1 MAIFNICGGGGE
13 ILTGIRI
20 ATAPS
25 KVSYTAGEAIDL
37 TGIVVQEVYNDGEKE
52 SYKTITD
59 YTVSPAAGTKVYES
73 TKALIIS
80 YTSVATGKTYTASQA
95 ITVTRVLTGL
105 SITTPPTIAAYKK
118 GAQLDLTGLVATATF
133 NSGNTEDVTA
143 NCTFSPASGSTLGTV
158 GTVTV
163 TATYTENGITKT
175 VTTTVEVT
183 PFIYGVLWD
192 GTATT
197 KLSRTDDAADF
208 TDPIPY
214 ISGATAYSSP
224 FDNLEP
230 WANTVRVTDSIAG
243 EVVKLTKF
251 YYKITKTGSA
261 FKLQIS
267 ADYFDGSSV
276 APAFMDRGDGSGERN
291 VVYVGRY
298 HSCSTYK
305 STTGQSPQANLT
317 RSAARTSIHNLGS
330 KVWQLDYAMRVT
342 IQMLYL
348 VEFADWNSQA
358 KIGYGCSLSS
368 AVMSMG
374 YTDSMPYHTGTM
386 EASRATYGR
395 TQYRYIEGLWDNVF
409 DWMDGCYYN
418 SSGMNIIKNP
428 NNFSDT
434 ANGTLIGLPPGN
446 GYISGWNVPSVSGFD
461 WAIYPS
467 AVSGGDSSYVPDSWG
482 YSASSPCL
490 YCGGNYGQ
498 ALSHGLW
505 YVNCISASDASS
517 GIGCRLQILP

>member
-1 MAIFNICGGGGE
+1 MLSVKNNIGGSE
-13 ILTGIRI
+13 VLLGIRI
-20 ATAPS
+20 GTAPT
-25 KVSYTAGEAIDL
+25 KTSYKAGEALDL
-37 TGIVVQEVYNDGEKE
+37 TGLKLQSITSDGDNET
-52 SYKTITD
+52 YTDITGW
-59 YTVSPAAGTKVYES
+59 TTSPASGTTLYE
-73 TKALIIS
+73 
-80 YTSVATGKTYTASQA
+80 YTSSILISWTSGGKTYTASQA

-214 ISGATAYSSP
+214 ISGATVYSSP

-230 WANTVRVTDSIAG
+230 WVNTVRVTDSIAG

-276 APAFMDRGDGSGERN
+276 APAFMDRGDGSGERD

-305 STTGQSPQANLT
+305 STTGQSPQANIT

-409 DWMDGCYYN
+409 DWMDGCYY
-418 SSGMNIIKNP
+418 SGGMNIIKNP

-434 ANGTLIGLPPGN
+434 ANGTLIGLPPGT

-467 AVSGGDSSYVPDSWG
+467 AVSGGSSSYVPDYWSYG
-482 YSASSPCL
+482 ASGPCL
-490 YCGGNYGQ
+490 YCGGGYGQ
-498 ALSHGLW
+498 YLYHGLW
-505 YVNCISASDASS
+505 YVYCSGASS
-517 GIGCRLQILP
+517 VDSSIGCRLQILP